1 VKTAEQRTTDF
12 VPKVIDANVSEPAR
26 RGWDSGRVSERSVLR
41 FTYLKV
47 RTRFAISLVL
57 AVGWASF
64 AAWFATRWIN
74 DLADVFT
81 LPVAILIVAG
91 IAVIPGYLNAQL
103 VVAIFFD
110 RPRSIE
116 DIELSYPSM
125 TLLIAAYNEEG
136 SIEDTLTHA
145 RKQDYPGAYEIH
157 VIDDGSSDSTR
168 ELVRAVAAEDERVTL
183 IEAEHGGKAKALNL
197 GLFESRS
204 RYVAT
209 ADADT
214 LLMPQ
219 SLRRATARLLVSP
232 ADTVAVAGDVLVRN
246 PRENLMT
253 RMQDWDYLLG
263 IASVKRQQGLVR
275 GTLVAQGAFSVY
287 DARELRRYGGWPDM
301 IGEDIVLTWSLF
313 VHGGRVSY
321 EPTAIAYT
329 DVPENARD
337 FARQRKRWARGMIEG
352 LRTHGTTLI
361 ARRRIYSYAV
371 GVNWGFPYLDFVF
384 TFFWIPGLI
393 LALTGNF
400 MIVGPMTLAVIP
412 LNAIVTTMMYRRQR
426 HEISLVGL
434 TIRRNLGG
442 LIAYFFL
449 YQLMMSPIS
458 TWGYVEELLRR
469 KRAW

>member
-1 VKTAEQRTTDF
+1 MSTSHQLRGHE
-12 VPKVIDANVSEPAR
+12 R
-26 RGWDSGRVSERSVLR
+26 RGWDPGRVPQHSVLH
-41 FTYLKV
+41 FGYLKV
-47 RTRFAISLVL
+47 RTRFVISLLV
-57 AVGWASF
+57 AFCWAAF
-64 AAWFATRWIN
+64 AAWFATRWID
-74 DLADVFT
+74 DLAAVFT
-81 LPVAILIVAG
+81 MPVAILVVAG

-116 DIELSYPSM
+116 DIELKYPSM
-125 TLLIAAYNEEG
+125 TLLIAAFNEEA
-136 SIEDTLTHA
+136 SIGNTLRRA
-145 RKQDYPGAYEIH
+145 LGQDYSGSYEIH
-157 VIDDGSSDSTR
+157 VIDDGSTDRTR
-168 ELVRAVAAEDERVTL
+168 QVVREFALEDARIKLIAAD
-183 IEAEHGGKAKALNL
+183 HGGKANALNR

-209 ADADT
+209 VDADT

-253 RMQDWDYLLG
+253 RMQDWDYVLG

-287 DARELRRYGGWPDM
+287 DARELRRFGGWPDM
-301 IGEDIVLTWSLF
+301 LGEDIVLTWSLL
-313 VHGGRVSY
+313 VNGGRISY
-321 EPTAIAYT
+321 EPTAIAFT
-329 DVPENARD
+329 DVPEGLRG
-337 FARQRKRWARGMIEG
+337 FIKQRKRWARGMIEG
-352 LRTHGTTLI
+352 LRAHGGTLV

-400 MIVGPMTLAVIP
+400 MIVGPMTLAVLP
-412 LNAIVTTMMYRRQR
+412 LNALVTTMMYRRQR
-426 HEISLVGL
+426 HEISQVGL
-434 TIRRNLGG
+434 TLRKNFGG

-458 TWGYVEELLRR
+458 TWGYFEEIFKR
-469 KRAW
+469 KKAW

>member
-1 VKTAEQRTTDF
+1 MSTSHQLQGHE
-12 VPKVIDANVSEPAR
+12 R
-26 RGWDSGRVSERSVLR
+26 RGWDPGRVPQHSLLR
-41 FTYLKV
+41 FGYLKV
-47 RTRFAISLVL
+47 RTRFAISLLV
-57 AVGWASF
+57 AIAWAAF
-64 AAWFATRWIN
+64 AAWFATRWID
-74 DLADVFT
+74 DLAAVFT
-81 LPVAILIVAG
+81 MPVAILIVAG

-103 VVAIFFD
+103 VIAIFFD

-116 DIELSYPSM
+116 DIELNYPSM
-125 TLLIAAYNEEG
+125 TLLIAAFNEEA
-136 SIEDTLTHA
+136 SIGKTLRRA
-145 RKQDYPGAYEIH
+145 LDQDYSGHYEIH
-157 VIDDGSSDSTR
+157 VIDDGSTDGTRQIVRNIALEDSR
-168 ELVRAVAAEDERVTL
+168 VRLIAAD
-183 IEAEHGGKAKALNL
+183 HGGKASALNR

-209 ADADT
+209 VDADT

-253 RMQDWDYLLG
+253 RMQDWDYVLG

-287 DARELRRYGGWPDM
+287 DARELRRSGGWPDM
-301 IGEDIVLTWSLF
+301 LGEDIVLTWSLL

-321 EPTAIAYT
+321 EPTAIAFT
-329 DVPENARD
+329 DVPEGIRG
-337 FARQRKRWARGMIEG
+337 FIKQRKRWARGMIEG
-352 LRTHGTTLI
+352 LRTHGGALL
-361 ARRRIYSYAV
+361 AQHRIYSYAV

-384 TFFWIPGLI
+384 TFFWIPGLL

-400 MIVGPMTLAVIP
+400 MIVGPMTLAVLP
-412 LNAIVTTMMYRRQR
+412 LNALVTTMMYRRQR

-434 TIRRNLGG
+434 SLRRNFGG

-458 TWGYVEELLRR
+458 TWGYFEEIFKR